1 MDIREWALVVF
12 TLLAQAAV
20 GAFIVLGVVH
30 FFAARKAGME
40 EADRLSDRALLA
52 IGPPLILGIGAS
64 LGHLG
69 YPLHAYF
76 SVTHLGSSWLSREIL
91 SVLLFAAIGFVFAL
105 MQWFKIGPFALRR
118 VVAWI
123 AALIGIGL
131 VYVMSRIYMQRTV
144 PVWNNLMPPVYFYTT
159 AFLLGTL
166 AVGVAFVV
174 NYAFVERKN
183 PESADTQRMLLRG
196 SLRWL
201 AIAAIFLLGVEFMT
215 VPLYVAYLG
224 SSPATAPAAALLTH
238 QYVLVLAFRLGLV
251 FIGAGILATFLHR
264 LSLSPGREKIMG
276 NLTYAAF
283 GLVLAS
289 EVLGRFLYY
298 AIRMRIGT

>member
-1 MDIREWALVVF
+1 
-12 TLLAQAAV
+12 
-20 GAFIVLGVVH
+20 
-30 FFAARKAGME
+30 
-40 EADRLSDRALLA
+40 
-52 IGPPLILGIGAS
+52 
-64 LGHLG
+64 
-69 YPLHAYF
+69 
-76 SVTHLGSSWLSREIL
+76 
-91 SVLLFAAIGFVFAL
+91 
-105 MQWFKIGPFALRR
+105 
-118 VVAWI
+118 
-123 AALIGIGL
+123 
-131 VYVMSRIYMQRTV
+131 
-144 PVWNNLMPPVYFYTT
+144 VYFYTT